1 MYRSVESSWPRW
13 GSSWLRWFGIFV
25 AFTATAQAQTA
36 SPQAPAAT
44 TSEHRAPKSSREALQ
59 ERGIGVDPDSLMKAL
74 SHSEPEVR
82 RLAAMRLGTD
92 NVRSATPALKS
103 ALQKETD
110 SGVTL
115 SMMGSLFR
123 LAPRSGES
131 YVVGLCQ
138 DPALGAQVNLAV
150 ANALTTVDAAQ
161 AARACAPTLEAWVTK
176 SSPNPDDAA
185 NALTALASLQSKL
198 DEDTVV
204 RLRKQSIAFLAGQ
217 EFGRRIA
224 AIEWLSRDRS
234 AEAQKALEQAMD
246 TEKDPALRDLMKH
259 IVNSRPAK

>member
-1 MYRSVESSWPRW
+1 MYRSVESSRLRW

-36 SPQAPAAT
+36 SPQSPATT

-74 SHSEPEVR
+74 SHSDPEVR

-138 DPALGAQVNLAV
+138 DSALGAQVNLAV
-150 ANALTTVDAAQ
+150 ANALTTLDAAQ

-198 DEDTVV
+198 DEDTVA
-204 RLRKQSIAFLAGQ
+204 RLRKQSIAFLSGND
-217 EFGRRIA
+217 FGRRIA
-224 AIEWLSRDRS
+224 AIEWLSRDPSEGAR
-234 AEAQKALEQAMD
+234 AALANALDHE
-246 TEKDPALRDLMKH
+246 TDPALRDLMKH
-259 IVNSRPAK
+259 VMESRTRK